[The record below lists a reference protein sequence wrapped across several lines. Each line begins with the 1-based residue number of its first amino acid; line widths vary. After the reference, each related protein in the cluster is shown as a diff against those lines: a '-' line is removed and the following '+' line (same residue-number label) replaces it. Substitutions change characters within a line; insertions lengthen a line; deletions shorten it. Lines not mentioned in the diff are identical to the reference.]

1 MLSRMAQLGRHRGP
15 RGAPQP
21 ELGRAGHGMQPGH
34 QKQGGGGGA
43 SAAPSSSSS
52 SGDSN
57 SGGSSSG
64 GAIGAVNSAVFRES
78 DSSAA
83 ALPHERNARL
93 ALDDRG
99 SSVHRSGG
107 PGAAPRRRG
116 RLAVA
121 SRAASEANRSI

>member
-43 SAAPSSSSS
+43 SVAPSSSSDS
-52 SGDSN
+52 SGDSD

-78 DSSAA
+78 DSSTA

-99 SSVHRSGG
+99 SSQSTEAGR
-107 PGAAPRRRG
+107 

-121 SRAASEANRSI
+121 MATASGVAVGATLLVI

>member
-1 MLSRMAQLGRHRGP
+1 MAQLGRHRGP

-43 SAAPSSSSS
+43 SVAPSSSSDS
-52 SGDSN
+52 SGDSD

-78 DSSAA
+78 DSSTA

-99 SSVHRSGG
+99 SSQSGNRS
-107 PGAAPRRRG
+107 GAAPRRAWPLPRG
-116 RLAVA
+116 R
-121 SRAASEANRSI
+121 RSNIIGYLIAP